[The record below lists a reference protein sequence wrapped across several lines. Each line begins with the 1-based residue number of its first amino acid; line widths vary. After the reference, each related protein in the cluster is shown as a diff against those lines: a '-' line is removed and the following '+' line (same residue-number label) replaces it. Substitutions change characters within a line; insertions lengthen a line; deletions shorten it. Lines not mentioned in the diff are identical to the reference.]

1 MKYVLFNGLSNNH
14 RGESNAKESLK
25 LFLNGNEEF
34 KDVTKIDIKEF
45 FTSLNK
51 EDEVILT
58 GGDGTVNHFVND
70 VAEIKISNNIYYYPS
85 GTGND
90 FYTDIKGEK
99 DEPVLINEIIK
110 DLPYVIVNDKK
121 YYFVNGVGYGIDG
134 YCCEKGDELQAKS
147 DKPVNYTSI
156 CVKGMLFDYKPT
168 TATIKID
175 DNPSFTVKHC
185 WLVPSMKGRYY
196 GGGMKVTPLQ
206 DRKSGKVSVMYFKG
220 INRLAS
226 LIMFSKI
233 FTGEHVKF
241 VNHVTIMTGNK
252 IEVEFKDPRPLQI
265 DGEVIKNVKKYT
277 VYTK

>member
-1 MKYVLFNGLSNNH
+1 MKYVLFNALSNNH
-14 RGESNAKESLK
+14 RGEINAKNALK
-25 LFLNGNEEF
+25 PFLNGEEIF
-34 KDVTKIDIKEF
+34 KDVTSLDIKDF
-45 FTSLNK
+45 FNSLSK

-70 VAEIKISNNIYYYPS
+70 IKELKIKNNIYYYPS

-90 FYTDIKGEK
+90 FYNDIKSEK

-134 YCCEKGDELQAKS
+134 YCCEKGDELQAHS

-168 TATIKID
+168 EATIKID
-175 DNPSFTVKHC
+175 DNPSFKVKKC
-185 WLVPSMKGRYY
+185 WLAPTMKGRFY

-206 DRKSGKVSVMYFKG
+206 DRKNDKVSLMYFKG
-220 INRLAS
+220 SFRLAC

-241 VNHVTIMTGNK
+241 RNHVTIMTGNK
-252 IEVEFKDPRPLQI
+252 IEVEFKDPKPLQI